1 MLVLIPGQIESSPE
15 AGQMSA
21 ALGCI
26 GAPISEVFPG
36 LAFYLKQSS
45 PRMK

>member
-15 AGQMSA
+15 AGQVSA

-26 GAPISEVFPG
+26 GAPISEVFLGPP
-36 LAFYLKQSS
+36 FYLKQSS